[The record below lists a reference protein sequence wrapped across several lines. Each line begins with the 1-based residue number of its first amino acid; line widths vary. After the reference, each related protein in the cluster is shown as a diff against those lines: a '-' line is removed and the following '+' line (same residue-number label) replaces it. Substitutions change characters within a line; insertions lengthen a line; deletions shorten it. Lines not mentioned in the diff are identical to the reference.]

1 MALTSTSRIMFYLLG
16 LLFIAKLA
24 TSRPQSAIDSQDTT
38 DQENPEV
45 RRMFNSMNG
54 GGSYN
59 NYPASNNV
67 AAATPDERMALNRL
81 QYEMVANYVQNN
93 MPAGTWSDP
102 LYRSPEIKRQV
113 RYRQCYFN
121 PISCF
126 RK

>member
-1 MALTSTSRIMFYLLG
+1 MKKFSLML
-16 LLFIAKLA
+16 LLFIFIK
-24 TSRPQSAIDSQDTT
+24 QDTT

-81 QYEMVANYVQNN
+81 QYEMVANYVQN
-93 MPAGTWSDP
+93 
-102 LYRSPEIKRQV
+102 K
-113 RYRQCYFN
+113 
-121 PISCF
+121 
-126 RK
+126 